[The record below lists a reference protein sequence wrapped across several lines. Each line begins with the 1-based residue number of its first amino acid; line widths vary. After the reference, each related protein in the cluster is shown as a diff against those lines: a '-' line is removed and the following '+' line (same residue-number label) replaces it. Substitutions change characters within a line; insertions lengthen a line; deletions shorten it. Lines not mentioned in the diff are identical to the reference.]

1 MDIVPI
7 SLDIDPELARHYANK
22 ASGLK
27 QLIDV
32 DHITT
37 EALGFTNVPMA
48 LWVDETGTIVRG
60 PESASV
66 ERSSLKDME
75 IDDSWPERLKSQFS
89 VAKAIPSDPGVYRA
103 AVLDWAVKGAD
114 SAFVLSEEEIVGRQS
129 PRDRDEA
136 EAVAAFELGQ
146 FLYRQAGGGADGIA
160 AAKSWWQRAHNLDSD
175 NWTYKRQAWT
185 LVTTAEGQVPDLM
198 QGPNDVFTGNWL
210 DDVIANGG
218 GEAYSVPSNI

>member
-7 SLDIDPELARHYANK
+7 SLDIDPELARYYTGK
-22 ASGLK
+22 ATALTH
-27 QLIDV
+27 LIDT

-48 LWVDETGTIVRG
+48 LWVDEHGIIVRG

-75 IDDSWPERLKSQFS
+75 IDESWPERLKSQLS
-89 VAKAIPSDPGVYRA
+89 VAKSIPSNPDAYRA
-103 AVLDWAVKGAD
+103 AVLDWARNG
-114 SAFVLSEEEIVGRQS
+114 SASKFVLSEAEIVGRLS
-129 PRDRDEA
+129 PRHRDEA

-146 FLYRQAGGGADGIA
+146 YLYHQAGGGAPGVSA
-160 AAKSWWQRAHNLDSD
+160 ARSWWQRAHDLDPD
-175 NWTYKRQAWT
+175 NWTYKRQAWV
-185 LVTTAEGQVPDLM
+185 LVTTAEGQPPDLM
-198 QGPNDVFTGNWL
+198 QGPNDVFSGNWL

-218 GEAYSVPSNI
+218 GEAYSTPSGI